1 MEQPTPRRS
10 SLFTPPAID
19 AAPTEPVVQAD
30 AGQGDAPAESVAP
43 RPQRVRKAPGRA
55 KEKQAT
61 LQVQLPMEL
70 WLAIKYEAMKRK
82 TTASA
87 LVSRAMLAQ
96 FPAVAQAANR
106 PAA

>member
-1 MEQPTPRRS
+1 M
-10 SLFTPPAID
+10 
-19 AAPTEPVVQAD
+19 VQAD
-30 AGQGDAPAESVAP
+30 AGQVDAPAEAVAARQP
-43 RPQRVRKAPGRA
+43 RQRKAPGRA
-55 KEKQAT
+55 KERLAT

>member
-1 MEQPTPRRS
+1 MEQPTQRRS

-19 AAPTEPVVQAD
+19 T
-30 AGQGDAPAESVAP
+30 APAEMVQPEAGPATNPAEVVAARPP
-43 RPQRVRKAPGRA
+43 RQRKAPGRA
-55 KEKQAT
+55 KERMAT

-87 LVSRAMLAQ
+87 LVARGMLAQ
-96 FPAVAQAANR
+96 FPAVAQAASK